1 MAINIK
7 IGKAEDAPQA
17 SEEPKAPPITMS
29 LDIRKT
35 MDGNLIIS
43 DHNDV
48 DVVIMPQ
55 KKKIVAFP
63 KEIQNYLVYYTQD
76 RLFRYLRRRA
86 L

>member
-1 MAINIK
+1 
-7 IGKAEDAPQA
+7 
-17 SEEPKAPPITMS
+17 MS

-63 KEIQNYLVYYTQD
+63 KKFRTTWYMTHRTDSLDISGRRGIIDPDSIRGGNSYGSMEALLGWD
-76 RLFRYLRRRA
+76 RAR
-86 L
+86 